1 MLRIV
6 FLIVF
11 SFIVTLSLGQDVQY
25 SQFYANPLYLNPAFS
40 GATGLTR
47 VGANFRTQWPA
58 LDQSF
63 IAYSAYLDH
72 FSEKYN
78 SGIGILIS
86 GAKESFTQSQNY
98 ELGLVYSYKL
108 RLGETSYL
116 HAGTQ
121 ASFVSRNALF
131 DDVILGTQLDI
142 NRGTIIGEPGEG
154 FEGEASQ
161 SAFDLGSG
169 LLFYNEK
176 IWLGISAF
184 HLLTPQIS
192 YLIVEGN
199 QLPIKYSAHGG
210 IRFDLAP
217 GDINDFFNNTNQ
229 ERSIAFA
236 FNYKSQGQFSQLDFG
251 AELFFE
257 PLVLGF
263 WYRGL
268 PTKYSLPNNES
279 IIGLLGI
286 SLESGVEIGYSYDFT
301 VSKFGQR
308 STGGAHEVS
317 FRYVFSSK
325 DPRKKYYAP
334 LPSFRY

>member
-1 MLRIV
+1 MRKITL
-6 FLIVF
+6 LICFFITTVF
-11 SFIVTLSLGQDVQY
+11 SFGQDVQY
-25 SQFYANPLYLNPAFS
+25 SQFYSNPLYLNPAFT
-40 GATGLTR
+40 GATEKTR
-47 VGANFRTQWPA
+47 VGANFRTQWPS

-63 IAYSAYLDH
+63 VAYSAYLDH

-78 SGIGILIS
+78 SGLGILIS
-86 GAKESFTQSQNY
+86 GAQESFTQSSNY
-98 ELGLVYSYKL
+98 EIGLLYSYRL
-108 RLGETSYL
+108 RLGETSFL

-121 ASFVSRNALF
+121 ASFVSRDALF
-131 DDVILGTQLDI
+131 DDVILGTQLDL
-142 NRGTIIGEPGEG
+142 NRGTIIGEPGEV
-154 FEGEASQ
+154 FEGDAKQ

-192 YLIVEGN
+192 YLVVDGN

-217 GDINDFFNNTNQ
+217 GDINDFFNNSNQ

-263 WYRGL
+263 WYRGV

-279 IIGLLGI
+279 LIGLLGI
-286 SLESGVEIGYSYDFT
+286 SLESGLEIGYSYDFT
-301 VSKFGQR
+301 ISKFGQR